1 MTTADDFVIQ
11 FIQDKGLV
19 TPAQVA
25 EVRAELGQLPDGQHP
40 DTAALAKLVEGGKVA
55 WVAITQA
62 LGLEF
67 DMEVVDVAQVA
78 PSEDLLKLVSREQ
91 AERQNLLPLQM
102 DGVELLVAI
111 ADPLDTETLD
121 SLSRVLKL
129 PINPKLA
136 TPDALK
142 AAIARCYGGGQMNV
156 SYSDVF
162 GKAEGDGLSVELPQ
176 GGDVKEDDAPIIR
189 YVNSLIV
196 DAIRRK
202 ASDIHLEPLE
212 KRFRVRFRIDGVLQ
226 EMKGPPKRLQA
237 SIISRLKLM
246 AEVSLAEKRI
256 PQDGRIQARTGGR
269 DIDLRVSVLPTVYG
283 ESIVMRILDKEG
295 LKLGLP
301 ELGFFA
307 DDQAKFQGLISGS
320 DGVFLVT
327 GPTGSGKSTTLYS
340 ALNYINKPDRKIIT
354 VEDPVEYQM
363 AGINQVQVKRDVGM
377 TFAAALRAMLRQAPN
392 IVMIGEIR
400 DLETAEIA
408 INAALTGHMVMS
420 TLHTNSAP
428 ETITRLLDMGL
439 EPFNVASALNLILAQ
454 RLVRRVCSKCKVRY
468 EPDAAEF
475 AGANVKASTSLRE
488 LKFTDEALDNAKSR
502 ATPEAVPFLTN
513 LSLDTTIG
521 ELPYFK
527 GHGCDACGGTGLKGR
542 QGLYE
547 VMFLTQTLKKLV
559 MQNADVQVLR
569 NAAIDEGMLSLRM
582 DGWLKVL
589 KGVTTL
595 DQVIRETSS

>member
-1 MTTADDFVIQ
+1 VTTADDFVIQ

-25 EVRAELGQLPDGQHP
+25 EVRAELGQVPDGQHP

-55 WVAITQA
+55 WAAITQA

-67 DMEVVDVAQVA
+67 DMEVVDVTQVA

-408 INAALTGHMVMS
+408 INAALTGHMVFS
-420 TLHTNSAP
+420 TLHTNDSVSAV
-428 ETITRLLDMGL
+428 TRLVDIGVK
-439 EPFNVASALNLILAQ
+439 PFLVSAALRGALAQ
-454 RLVRRVCSKCKVRY
+454 RLVRRVCQSCAKPYKPTAKELY
-468 EPDAAEF
+468 TIGMTEQDI
-475 AGANVKASTSLRE
+475 AGATPMKGAGCAKCGERGYKGRRGVFELFVITEEIQEMVYSGATLVDLRRKARE
-488 LKFTDEALDNAKSR
+488 AGMRTMREDGQRKVASGM
-502 ATPEAVPFLTN
+502 
-513 LSLDTTIG
+513 TTI
-521 ELPYFK
+521 E
-527 GHGCDACGGTGLKGR
+527 
-542 QGLYE
+542 E
-547 VMFLTQTLKKLV
+547 VMGATV
-559 MQNADVQVLR
+559 ADDVL
-569 NAAIDEGMLSLRM
+569 
-582 DGWLKVL
+582 
-589 KGVTTL
+589 
-595 DQVIRETSS
+595 